1 MRTEMTLHDL
11 INNPPGPY
19 SRQVAARYT
28 IRDALRQK
36 FLAAMGDPARRRRF
50 RMSVSGGDGRFVV
63 WVKVPSEKY
72 AVEYD
77 VILQLDVPEGVR
89 AVSQCDVKVYCN
101 SPSFVFGMGYAFN
114 QAGFIADGWAS
125 SLGRAASEPSQITNP
140 HADLSFDKVLH
151 QGIFFATGP
160 GGLVTVND
168 LRSGGG
174 GEAPDPRN
182 PRFSAEA
189 KLLEYKRA
197 KEKYDAAQRLLKR
210 AERIEKEDAKK
221 KAAAEERAAKNRAK
235 TAKTVATVK
244 KARTAANAGR
254 KKSR

>member
-36 FLAAMGDPARRRRF
+36 FVAAMGDPARRRRF
-50 RMSVSGGDGRFVV
+50 KMSVSGGDSRFVV
-63 WVKVPSEKY
+63 WVKVPSEQY
-72 AVEYD
+72 AVDYD

-101 SPSFVFGMGYAFN
+101 APSFVFGMGYAFN
-114 QAGFIADGWAS
+114 QAGFIADGWAPM
-125 SLGRAASEPSQITNP
+125 LGRAADEPSQITNP
-140 HADLSFDKVLH
+140 NADLSFDKVVH
-151 QGIFFATGP
+151 QGIYFATGP

-168 LRSGGG
+168 LRRGGG
-174 GEAPDPRN
+174 GEAPNPRD
-182 PRFSAEA
+182 PRFSAES

-197 KEKYDAAQRLLKR
+197 KEKHDAAQRLLKR
-210 AERIEKEDAKK
+210 AEKIEKQDAEK
-221 KAAAEERAAKNRAK
+221 KAKMAARSARAREKA
-235 TAKTVATVK
+235 AKTVASVK
-244 KARTAANAGR
+244 KSRTAANAGR